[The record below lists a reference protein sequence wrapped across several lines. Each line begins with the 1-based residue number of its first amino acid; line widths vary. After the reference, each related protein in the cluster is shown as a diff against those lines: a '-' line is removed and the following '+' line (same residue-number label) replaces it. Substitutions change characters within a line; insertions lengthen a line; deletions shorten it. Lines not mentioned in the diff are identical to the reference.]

1 MLFLTFY
8 ALGSSD
14 AKNKNEV
21 CCLFSVLGRCC
32 LFVWFFPKT
41 VTYFFKYIF
50 LFFFPSPDLSKFVQR
65 VSVMK
70 PRKVFIHFRDNSV
83 KSGLLKACRLLGYHG
98 ESFFSGWV
106 SHHHHH
112 HHHHHQHHQHFY
124 CHEQFHKIYI
134 WIVISVVV
142 ITTAIV
148 VIVII
153 IIKSSDFQSDYITCY
168 QWLYH
173 SLSSRPK
180 YGAATISYVV
190 VLCTLWPKSV
200 KYMKVI
206 WVLHHSCK
214 AGQLFCDM
222 GQRF

>member
-1 MLFLTFY
+1 MFFLTFY
-8 ALGSSD
+8 AFGSSD

-21 CCLFSVLGRCC
+21 CCLFSVLGGCSFVC
-32 LFVWFFPKT
+32 LIFSKT

-50 LFFFPSPDLSKFVQR
+50 LFFIPSPDLSKFVQR

-70 PRKVFIHFRDNSV
+70 PRKVFIHFRDDSV

-98 ESFFSGWV
+98 ESFFLAEFITITISII
-106 SHHHHH
+106 SII
-112 HHHHHQHHQHFY
+112 FIAM
-124 CHEQFHKIYI
+124 CSFTRYI
-134 WIVISVVV
+134 WIVISVVI
-142 ITTAIV
+142 ITTTIV
-148 VIVII
+148 VIIII
-153 IIKSSDFQSDYITCY
+153 IIKSGDFQSDYITCY

-180 YGAATISYVV
+180 YAASTISYLLVF
-190 VLCTLWPKSV
+190 CTLWPKSV

-214 AGQLFCDM
+214 AGKLFYDT